1 MHKRQRTRHPSWV
14 VLACLSLLTTGCV
27 SSSLGPDPESSW
39 EIRGSDDASTTDC
52 RGQGLPHGWPG
63 MDSSE
68 EVLAPFLTCASP
80 AAFVAMQQGLNMPRL
95 VESLNDWDAIRL
107 GALGPLDAKSARV
120 LNRKRAAFLV
130 SSTERFGVARAEVF
144 ALFIIHSAF
153 DDEMRVVLDLLAQ
166 DKQLAETLGAM
177 DTVRKHLSQRGLMI
191 EGHPERTERTGDVL
205 RGLGRAGRDAL
216 SSSELSAGA
225 RYLDLSAKR
234 EQLPAPYRQALDD
247 VERALME
254 RHFSPGSV
262 VSGSFDHL
270 TFGVPLGFFH
280 LVAGTANGAASLAA
294 GRYEQATR
302 ELAPAALMVALYS
315 GGKGARAILQRS
327 SAGSGDTWRVQ
338 ISGLHLDG
346 LKAVLEGL
354 EKRLGIDAARD
365 LLNYLRAR
373 RENAY
378 VAAEWGEAGVLALYE
393 TRGNT
398 AKAQAMLAEANPGR
412 PRPPPT
418 KTEAGRSGI
427 REGSS
432 TNGATTDAPIRN
444 AHLAGQRHPVT
455 GVPFD
460 AEGYPDFKAAG
471 VVKVEVKLE
480 YTGSRSGD
488 FAAAN
493 KAAGLR
499 ETPKGMTWHHHQDR
513 TTLQL
518 VPTAIHARTGH
529 TGGFSGGP

>member
-1 MHKRQRTRHPSWV
+1 M
-14 VLACLSLLTTGCV
+14 VLACLALLTTSCV
-27 SSSLGPDPESSW
+27 SSPLGPDPDSSW
-39 EIRGSDDASTTDC
+39 VTQGSGDAVTTDC
-52 RGQGLPHGWPG
+52 HGQELPLDWPDP
-63 MDSSE
+63 DSRA

-80 AAFVAMQQGLNMPRL
+80 AAFVAMQRGLDMPRL
-95 VESLNDWDAIRL
+95 VESMNDWDAVRL
-107 GALGPLDAKSARV
+107 GALGPLDAKAARV

-130 SSTERFGVARAEVF
+130 SGTERFGVARTEVF

-153 DDEMRVVLDLLAQ
+153 DDELRAVLDLLAR

-177 DTVRKHLSQRGLMI
+177 PTAREQLRQRGVIL
-191 EGHPERTERTGDVL
+191 EEHPERAERTGDVF

-216 SSSELSAGA
+216 SSSEMSSGA
-225 RYLDLSAKR
+225 RYLDLSAKHG
-234 EQLPAPYRQALDD
+234 QLPSPYRQALDE
-247 VERALME
+247 VERSLME
-254 RHFSPGSV
+254 RHFSPASV

-280 LVAGTANGAASLAA
+280 LVEGTAHGATSLAA

-315 GGKGARAILQRS
+315 GSKGARALLQVPRLQKP
-327 SAGSGDTWRVQ
+327 V
-338 ISGLHLDG
+338 LDLTG
-346 LKAVLEGL
+346 LKAVLGGL
-354 EKRLGIDAARD
+354 EERLGIDAARD
-365 LLNYLRAR
+365 LLKYLRAS

-393 TRGNT
+393 AQGNA
-398 AKAQAMLAEANPGR
+398 AKAQALLAEANPGR
-412 PRPPPT
+412 TRPHPT
-418 KTEAGRSGI
+418 KTAAGRGGI

-432 TNGATTDAPIRN
+432 TNGSATDTPIRN

-471 VVKVEVKLE
+471 VVKAEVRLE
-480 YTGSRSGD
+480 YTGSRAGD